1 MSTDWD
7 IAVVGAGV
15 AGLAAARVAAEAG
28 LRVVAFDRMAPG
40 GQLVNLTSVHDH
52 PRPGEVAESAGLVSR
67 LVADA
72 EAAGVVMAF
81 DEVTRVRSGTPAR
94 LETGEGAVTAG
105 AVVVATGLG
114 AGRLGLP
121 GEEQLVGR
129 GISTCA
135 GCDGPLFRGRP
146 VAVVGDDEWTAEEA
160 LELAE
165 VASAVTV
172 LVPGEPRWNADRA
185 RRLAAAERVEVLTGA
200 SVTTLRGEG
209 LLAGVV
215 VATPGGSRELAVD
228 GLFPYVG
235 RRGPGGLVEEVPAD
249 DAGRLRAD
257 GVRTAAGTV
266 LVAGDARSGAVQ
278 SVTAAVAEGTAAGR
292 AAVAVLR
299 TAAGSA
305 PADEPPVAGLRTA
318 AGPGLRIVDP
328 TFGVPADEAEGAV
341 AVGGGADWT
350 EVALFSNSKPNAT
363 ELLRGV
369 GGRLQEHWALPEL
382 GFASKPNA
390 SAAADKDVIDWLS
403 QRYKM
408 VLVAVGD

>member
-7 IAVVGAGV
+7 VAVVGAGV
-15 AGLAAARVAAEAG
+15 AGLTAAREAAEAG
-28 LRVVAFDRMAPG
+28 LRVVAYDRMAPG

-67 LVADA
+67 LVAEA

-81 DEVTRVRSGTPAR
+81 DEVTRVRPGPPAR
-94 LETGEGAVTAG
+94 LETSEGAVTAG

-172 LVPGEPRWNADRA
+172 LVPGEPRWNDDRA

-200 SVTTLRGEG
+200 SVTALRGEG

-215 VATPGGSRELAVD
+215 VATPGGERELAVD

-257 GVRTAAGTV
+257 GERTAAGTV

-278 SVTAAVAEGTAAGR
+278 SVTAAVDDGAAAGE

-299 TAAGSA
+299 TAAGEASA
-305 PADEPPVAGLRTA
+305 AGLRTA

-328 TFGVPADEAEGAV
+328 TYGVPADEAEGAV